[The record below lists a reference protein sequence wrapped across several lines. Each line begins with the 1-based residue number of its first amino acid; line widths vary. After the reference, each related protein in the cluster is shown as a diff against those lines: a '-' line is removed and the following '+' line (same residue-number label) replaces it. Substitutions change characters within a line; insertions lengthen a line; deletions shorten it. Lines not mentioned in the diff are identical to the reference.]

1 MNKEIEKL
9 YEDFTLKLTLSK
21 NLDDI
26 GLIAI
31 TKKQLNQ
38 IIKII
43 NHYNQIQSQLKKQK
57 EAIDKAIETL
67 EKGITFCENDSQGI
81 YDKCNIAINREKKV
95 LDILKGGQNG

>member
-1 MNKEIEKL
+1 MEKEELEKL
-9 YEDFTLKLTLSK
+9 YKDFTLQLVLSK

-31 TKKQLNQ
+31 TKKQLKQ

-57 EAIDKAIETL
+57 EVIDDCKEDISNL
-67 EKGITFCENDSQGI
+67 
-81 YDKCNIAINREKKV
+81 
-95 LDILKGGQNG
+95 LDIINKNCYELKCTSDEWLVIQKYQDKEV

>member
-1 MNKEIEKL
+1 MEKEELEKL
-9 YEDFTLKLTLSK
+9 YKDFTLQLVLSK

-31 TKKQLNQ
+31 TKKQLKQ

-57 EAIDKAIETL
+57 EVIDDCKEDISNL
-67 EKGITFCENDSQGI
+67 
-81 YDKCNIAINREKKV
+81 
-95 LDILKGGQNG
+95 LDIINKNCYELKLLALHSF

>member
-1 MNKEIEKL
+1 MDKKELENL
-9 YEDFTLKLTLSK
+9 YKDFTSQLVLSK

-31 TKKQLNQ
+31 TKKQLKQ

-57 EAIDKAIETL
+57 EVIDKAIETL

-95 LDILKGGQNG
+95 LDILKEV